1 MDINEEILKAKDER
15 IARLE
20 KMIIDLTEAKQQNA
34 ATIAEPYN
42 SRTFSTSK
50 SKFNF
55 STIVSSLKAFFILLL
70 LLVII
75 GGGIWL
81 YQMNKPKQS
90 SETFLKNVQ
99 ELSKLA
105 TAEIYTDTVLQTED
119 NKVFGKNI
127 PLNILGTKR
136 EVMFVVPASVIAGVD
151 LKEVTSDD
159 MVINEETNEINITL
173 PHAELIQKPSI
184 DVAKIRYIVNGSIFN
199 GELDQDEVI
208 DFVANAQKKI
218 SKEVTSDGLLTTA
231 EVNAEKVLTEFFKN
245 MDYTVHIT
253 FEE

>member
-1 MDINEEILKAKDER
+1 MNTNDDILKAKEER

-20 KMIIDLTEAKQQNA
+20 KMIIDLTEAKQQSA

-42 SRTFSTSK
+42 SRRFSTSK
-50 SKFNF
+50 SKFKF

-70 LLVII
+70 LFVII

-81 YQMNKPKQS
+81 YQINKSKHS
-90 SETFLKNVQ
+90 SETFIKNVQ

-105 TAEIYTDTVLQTED
+105 TAEIYTETVLQTED
-119 NKVFGKNI
+119 NKIFGKNI

-151 LKEVTSDD
+151 LKEVTSED
-159 MVINEETNEINITL
+159 MVINEETNKITITL
-173 PHAELIQKPSI
+173 PHSELIQKPSI

-199 GELDQDEVI
+199 GKLDQDEVI
-208 DFVANAQKKI
+208 DFVANAQKQI
-218 SKEVTSDGLLTTA
+218 SKEVTSNGLLTTA
-231 EVNAEKVLTEFFKN
+231 EDNAEKVLTEFFKN